1 SINNQVA
8 IVTGSGRGL
17 GAAIAINLAEK
28 GVNIVLNYLNDEK
41 SVENVQEKSKDL
53 GSNAIIVQAD
63 VTTIDGSQRI
73 VNEALKSFGTVDI
86 LVNNAGPLFRPMSIE
101 DMTWEDMSKN
111 LNEDMG

>member
-1 SINNQVA
+1 
-8 IVTGSGRGL
+8 
-17 GAAIAINLAEK
+17 
-28 GVNIVLNYLNDEK
+28 NDEK
-41 SVENVQEKSKDL
+41 SVQDVQEKIKGL

-63 VTTIDGSQRI
+63 VTTIDGSQRV

-111 LNEDMG
+111 LNEDMGAAFNMKKTVLDNMKQKHRVTLTYINLVS